1 MPSSMSL
8 LDLLRSPWAILPDR
22 LDEIQAIYATHLRG
36 DKIDLEAIEARLGK
50 KLANE
55 PPAYEMR
62 GGGIAVLEISGPI
75 APKANL
81 FTQISGGASAQA
93 LVRQIEAMGD
103 NGSVRGAV
111 IAWDSPGGSVQGIPT
126 LERAIRALAERKPV
140 VSVSAGTMAS
150 AAYWGGSAANA
161 VYASGETDTVGSI
174 GVVATHT
181 YDPRAGARQV
191 TEIVAGRYKR
201 IATDSKP
208 LTPEGEAYLQAQ
220 VDEIYAVFVQSVAA
234 NRGVSVEDVLAYMA
248 DGRVFIGRQALAA
261 GLIDG
266 FATAEQL
273 AEQMAAEPQAFAQRR
288 KAVIAAAA
296 GASAPRAA
304 AALQSKPSTLATEP
318 GAAPVAPPVSEPVTL
333 AAEPTQ
339 PTGVTMTPQE
349 QMAKFKA
356 EHPEAFALIQAEG
369 VAAELARQSAVRA
382 AALPGHEKLIEALAA
397 DGKTTGAEAALAVLA
412 AERNLRTAQ
421 QAARAADATKPLP
434 QEPAPAFEAP
444 ARLGTLGTG
453 GRLSPDT
460 DAAAL
465 DREARAYMAAHPG
478 TTYVAAIKAVQQLQ
492 EA

>member
-1 MPSSMSL
+1 MSL

-55 PPAYEMR
+55 PPTYEMR
-62 GGGIAVLEISGPI
+62 NGGIAVLEINGPI

-103 NGSVRGAV
+103 NGAIRGAV

-126 LERAIRALAERKPV
+126 LERAIRSLAERKPV
-140 VSVSAGTMAS
+140 VSVSTGAMAS
-150 AAYWGGSAANA
+150 AAYWSGSAANA

-181 YDPRAGARQV
+181 YDPRGGTRQV

-220 VDEIYAVFVQSVAA
+220 VDEIYAVFVQAVSS
-234 NRGVSVEDVLAYMA
+234 NRGVSVDDVLAHMA

-266 FATAEQL
+266 FATAEEL
-273 AEQMAAEPQAFAQRR
+273 AEQMAADPQAFAQRR
-288 KAVIAAAA
+288 KAVI
-296 GASAPRAA
+296 GASAGSVVPRAKA
-304 AALQSKPSTLATEP
+304 ATPKPSATGP
-318 GAAPVAPPVSEPVTL
+318 GVAPVAPTASEPVL
-333 AAEPTQ
+333 PAATPTQ
-339 PTGVTMTPQE
+339 PFTGVTMTPQE
-349 QMAKFKA
+349 LMAKFKA
-356 EHPEAFALIQAEG
+356 EHPEAYALIQAEG
-369 VAAELARQSAVRA
+369 VSAELARQKDVRA

-397 DGKTTGAEAALAVLA
+397 DGQTTGAEAAMAVLA
-412 AERNLRTAQ
+412 AERGLRSAQ
-421 QAARAADATKPLP
+421 QSARAADAPKPLP
-434 QEPAPAFEAP
+434 QEPAPAADAP
-444 ARLGTLGTG
+444 AAKFGVP
-453 GRLSPDT
+453 GRIT
-460 DAAAL
+460 AGVDAAAL

-478 TTYVAAIKAVQQLQ
+478 ADYVAAVKAVQAQ
-492 EA
+492 ANA